1 MTEAQIE
8 AAKDAI
14 EMLNDE
20 INQANA
26 DLARLV
32 ALKSTLTAFMND
44 SYDLSYKDV
53 YQGMLRTLSGMY
65 SEKVAAVGDWTNE
78 VTDLIMKVFHA
89 TRHNG

>member
-1 MTEAQIE
+1 MTQAQIE
-8 AAKDAI
+8 AAKDTI

-44 SYDLSYKDV
+44 SYDPNFKSE
-53 YQGMLRTLSGMY
+53 YQGMLRTLSDMY
-65 SEKVAAVGDWTNE
+65 HEKVTSVGDWTNE